1 MPPRPGR
8 SAALVIA
15 HVAGMID
22 LVALPVWVGTLM
34 QHFGFDAQR
43 AGALVTV
50 YLLVAVLVSSFVA
63 PRFERVRAHVSAPL
77 GFALAVLGFLALS
90 QLSGFGA
97 MCVAHAIAGAGIGC
111 GLSCAHGAIGRTSNP
126 HRLFA
131 MSHLALALFA
141 VAFLGGAP
149 QVVAHFGGASMFILF
164 AVVSGMACVATA
176 LGFPRSRSA
185 HGYSARTVSGAVSD
199 AQARAPMVP
208 AGRPARVSLPPGCW
222 SAIAGI
228 ALMAV
233 NQALVFSFVERIG
246 VARGFGTDHV
256 NGVLI
261 AVGLVNLLPPVL
273 AAVLQKRLDARSV
286 AIAGPIAQVVLAL
299 TISRATTFMPFA
311 VATSLWVFAMI
322 FTHTFLFGLLA
333 RLDQSGRAVASTP
346 AMLMAGSAV
355 GPILGGVL
363 IVHFGFEAIGSAA
376 TVIGLASL
384 ICLARLRGVRIESAL
399 PEVAPGHE
407 MQPLP

>member
-1 MPPRPGR
+1 
-8 SAALVIA
+8 
-15 HVAGMID
+15 
-22 LVALPVWVGTLM
+22 
-34 QHFGFDAQR
+34 
-43 AGALVTV
+43 V

-77 GFALAVLGFLALS
+77 GFALAVLGFLGLS

-97 MCVAHAIAGAGIGC
+97 MCIAHAVAGAGIGC
-111 GLSCAHGAIGRTSNP
+111 GLSCAHGAIGRTANP

-131 MSHLALALFA
+131 MSHLALAVFA
-141 VAFLGGAP
+141 VVFLGGAP
-149 QVVAHFGGASMFILF
+149 QVVAHFGGPSMFVLF
-164 AVVSGMACVATA
+164 AVVSGIACIATA
-176 LGFPRSRSA
+176 LGFPRSTSVPGHA
-185 HGYSARTVSGAVSD
+185 TESVSGAVSGAMSG
-199 AQARAPMVP
+199 AQARAPLVP
-208 AGRPARVSLPPGCW
+208 APARASLPPGCW

-333 RLDQSGRAVASTP
+333 RLDHSGRAVASTP

>member
-77 GFALAVLGFLALS
+77 GFALAVLGFLGLS

-97 MCVAHAIAGAGIGC
+97 MCIAHAVAGAGIGC
-111 GLSCAHGAIGRTSNP
+111 GLSCAHGAIGRTANP

-131 MSHLALALFA
+131 MSHLALAVFA
-141 VAFLGGAP
+141 VVFLGGAP
-149 QVVAHFGGASMFILF
+149 QVVAHFGGPSMFVLF
-164 AVVSGMACVATA
+164 AVVSGIACIATA
-176 LGFPRSRSA
+176 LGFPRSTSVPGHA
-185 HGYSARTVSGAVSD
+185 TESVSGAMSG
-199 AQARAPMVP
+199 AQARAPLVP
-208 AGRPARVSLPPGCW
+208 APARASLPPGCW

-333 RLDQSGRAVASTP
+333 RLDHSGRAVASTP